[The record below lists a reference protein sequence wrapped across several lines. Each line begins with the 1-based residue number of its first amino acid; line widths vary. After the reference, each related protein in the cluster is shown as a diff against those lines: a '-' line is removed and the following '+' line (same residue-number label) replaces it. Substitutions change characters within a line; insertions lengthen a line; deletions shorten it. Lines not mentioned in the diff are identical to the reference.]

1 MIGTGAHR
9 KCNSKFCTS
18 QPGSARVSAV
28 VQYRPMQLVDSHC
41 HIDIEA
47 FDADRAQVL
56 QRASER
62 GVRKLVVPAIDAGR
76 WEGLIRLCDAH
87 PGLFPALGLHPVF
100 LATHR
105 AGDIATLESMVEK
118 HRPVAV
124 GEIGLDFYLRELDRG
139 QQQVLFEAQLEVAR
153 NMDLPVILH
162 VRKAHDDVLATLR
175 RVPVQ
180 GGTVHAFNG
189 SLQQAQQYIDM
200 GFKLGFGGMLTYPR
214 SRKIRQLAADL
225 PIDAIVLETDAPD
238 MAVAAHQGE
247 RNSPEYLPDCLQ
259 ALAEVRNAGPD
270 ELARLTT
277 RNACS
282 VFSL

>member
-1 MIGTGAHR
+1 MH
-9 KCNSKFCTS
+9 
-18 QPGSARVSAV
+18 
-28 VQYRPMQLVDSHC
+28 LVDTHC

-56 QRASER
+56 QHASEL
-62 GVRKLVVPAIDAGR
+62 GVRQLVIPAIDARR
-76 WEGLIRLCDAH
+76 WQGLIGLCDTQ

-100 LATHR
+100 LTAHS
-105 AGDIATLESMVEK
+105 AGDIALLESMIEK
-118 HRPVAV
+118 HQPVAV
-124 GEIGLDFYLRELDRG
+124 GEIGLDYYLRELDRD
-139 QQQVLFEAQLEVAR
+139 QQQVLFDAQLEVAR
-153 NMDLPVILH
+153 NMGLAVILH
-162 VRKAHDDVLATLR
+162 VRKAHDSVLATLR
-175 RVPVQ
+175 RIPVQ

-238 MAVAAHQGE
+238 MAGAAHQGE

-259 ALAEVRNAGPD
+259 ALAEVRDADPD

-277 RNACS
+277 DNACS
-282 VFSL
+282 VFPLKM